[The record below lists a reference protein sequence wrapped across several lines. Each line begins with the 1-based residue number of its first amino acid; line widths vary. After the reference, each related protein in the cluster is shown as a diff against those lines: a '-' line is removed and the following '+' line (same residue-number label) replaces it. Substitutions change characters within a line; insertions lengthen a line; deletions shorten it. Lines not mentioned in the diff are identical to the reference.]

1 MSDNN
6 KVPMLK
12 IIKRFEY
19 YFRFKNYPFGRVPR
33 VDETDS
39 TYVGTVK
46 ISKDGEIQFTR
57 EIKAN

>member
-19 YFRFKNYPFGRVPR
+19 FRFKNCPLSRMPR

-39 TYVGTVK
+39 TNIGIVK

>member
-1 MSDNN
+1 MSNSN

-12 IIKRFEY
+12 IIKRFE

-39 TYVGTVK
+39 TNIGIVK